1 MIKLQK
7 GTEVYEATTVDIFPD
22 YTVISWGDYQKL
34 VTKEEWANY
43 TILTSETTD
52 ELYDGDSSTPVIP
65 Q

>member
-7 GTEVYEATTVDIFPD
+7 DGVIYEATTVDIFPD

-34 VTKEEWANY
+34 VTKEEWTNY
-43 TILTSETTD
+43 TIITTETTD